1 MPCSTPGYFKYSTR
15 PFSLHVIQLKPVTA
29 SSDKRNLFGEA
40 GLDADGNSRYFDS
53 LLDFMLLV
61 VPDPQGIHGLHMVE
75 VVTSFSILRRNF
87 RNVSATSLIPV
98 LRSLP
103 RLQEVRFEPWQ
114 QVDQAAQ
121 EDVDSGKQAC
131 SPSSPVAITDLRPQ
145 SCASTYII
153 ARRARRPDT
162 LLANH
167 SETHQ
172 HFRAFWRL
180 RPKRPVGHED
190 PVSFPRTRATAPQH
204 TPPGPQCFVR
214 GRR

>member
-1 MPCSTPGYFKYSTR
+1 MAGY
-15 PFSLHVIQLKPVTA
+15 
-29 SSDKRNLFGEA
+29 SDKRNLFGEA

-121 EDVDSGKQAC
+121 EDVDSGKQASTPRPLHIHQ
-131 SPSSPVAITDLRPQ
+131 SPLWRFVRNNAHRLTS
-145 SCASTYII
+145 I

-167 SETHQ
+167 PETHQ
-172 HFRAFWRL
+172 HLRAFWRL
-180 RPKRPVGHED
+180 RPERPMGH
-190 PVSFPRTRATAPQH
+190 
-204 TPPGPQCFVR
+204 
-214 GRR
+214 

>member
-1 MPCSTPGYFKYSTR
+1 MTGY
-15 PFSLHVIQLKPVTA
+15 
-29 SSDKRNLFGEA
+29 SDKRNLFGEA

-131 SPSSPVAITDLRPQ
+131 APHRSPLWIFVCSHAHRLTSIT
-145 SCASTYII
+145 
-153 ARRARRPDT
+153 RRARRPDT

-167 SETHQ
+167 TETHQ
-172 HFRAFWRL
+172 HLRAFWRL
-180 RPKRPVGHED
+180 RPERPLGHQD
-190 PVSFPRTRATAPQH
+190 
-204 TPPGPQCFVR
+204 
-214 GRR
+214 

>member
-1 MPCSTPGYFKYSTR
+1 MIGY
-15 PFSLHVIQLKPVTA
+15 
-29 SSDKRNLFGEA
+29 SDKRNLFGEA

-121 EDVDSGKQAC
+121 EDVDSGKQA
-131 SPSSPVAITDLRPQ
+131 S
-145 SCASTYII
+145 
-153 ARRARRPDT
+153 
-162 LLANH
+162 
-167 SETHQ
+167 
-172 HFRAFWRL
+172 
-180 RPKRPVGHED
+180 
-190 PVSFPRTRATAPQH
+190 
-204 TPPGPQCFVR
+204 TPPFHTYQSPL
-214 GRR
+214 